1 VNGGDCP
8 MAFVY
13 QQNRQ
18 AIGGF
23 HAGKKAWRVGQQ
35 GIALS
40 QTSGAIGV
48 DGDIGMDLTQ
58 GCQGLGRIEESGTE
72 SVFQPVEPAE
82 SAGAVSVLKE
92 VEIRRFY
99 SDS

>member
-1 VNGGDCP
+1 MNGGDCP
-8 MAFVY
+8 MALVY

-23 HAGKKAWRVGQQ
+23 HACKEVRRAVQQ
-35 GIALS
+35 GIALP
-40 QTSGAIGV
+40 QTSGTIGV

-58 GCQGLGRIEESGTE
+58 SCQGLGRIEEAGTE

-82 SAGAVSVLKE
+82 SVGAVSVLKE
-92 VEIRRFY
+92 LEIQI
-99 SDS
+99 

>member
-1 VNGGDCP
+1 
-8 MAFVY
+8 MALVH

-23 HAGKKAWRVGQQ
+23 HGGKKARRVRQQ

-48 DGDIGMDLTQ
+48 DSDIGMDLTQ
-58 GCQGLGRIEESGTE
+58 GRQRLGGIEESGTE
-72 SVFQPVEPAE
+72 PVFQPVEPRERART
-82 SAGAVSVLKE
+82 VSVLKKFE
-92 VEIRRFY
+92 FQIRP
-99 SDS
+99 DSGLVRS